1 MTNVDKNLV
10 ASEMHMHSKDKETI
24 IKDSFKLIDEWLPS
38 NYISRVQE
46 KVNAPAGTIR
56 NIKCNRKGNLKIILA
71 MVEIA
76 KEHKE
81 AFESL
86 KNSI

>member
-10 ASEMHMHSKDKETI
+10 TSEMQMHSKDKETI
-24 IKDSFKLIDEWLPS
+24 IKDSFKLIDDWLPS

-46 KVNAPAGTIR
+46 KVIAPAGTIR
-56 NIKCNRKGNLKIILA
+56 NIKYNRKGDLRIILA

-76 KEHKE
+76 KENKE
-81 AFESL
+81 AFDSL